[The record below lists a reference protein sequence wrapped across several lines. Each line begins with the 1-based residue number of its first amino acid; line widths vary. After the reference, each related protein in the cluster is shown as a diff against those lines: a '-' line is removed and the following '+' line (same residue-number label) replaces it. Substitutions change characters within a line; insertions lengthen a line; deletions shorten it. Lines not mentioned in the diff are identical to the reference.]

1 MAMNP
6 YIYRP
11 SYFFLRHKD
20 LCGYRKY
27 CLVFF
32 ATDFFYLKT
41 VLVFS
46 IFAKHLFPRDSYMR
60 CLNIR
65 HLNSIYMNSIRAQL
79 FDLPI
84 LLYIR
89 ADDISCLIY
98 LLPTMLVR
106 QIAHLVA
113 GPHLG
118 MCDLR
123 AFDGFNP
130 SRRKLRQLIRS
141 QVRLPWP

>member
-1 MAMNP
+1 MVMNP

-11 SYFFLRHKD
+11 FYFFLRHKD

-79 FDLPI
+79 FDLEKKELAMDFI
-84 LLYIR
+84 
-89 ADDISCLIY
+89 
-98 LLPTMLVR
+98 
-106 QIAHLVA
+106 
-113 GPHLG
+113 
-118 MCDLR
+118 
-123 AFDGFNP
+123 
-130 SRRKLRQLIRS
+130 IRS
-141 QVRLPWP
+141 TKNETHVLNAVSPAFSSAFSFCRQVIQHAQ